1 MHSTISHERAKVI
14 LVQFS
19 MNCLKE
25 FVSIQQETKSSMI
38 KKRLF
43 INAILQLI

>member
-38 KKRLF
+38 
-43 INAILQLI
+43 